1 MTVRLS
7 VFRPDFSRTEVGKL
21 QDNSWTIDLHDE
33 NNNTIT
39 IFVDD
44 SESIHLFGAQL
55 ITLTAIEKTNPY
67 KVGV

>member
-7 VFRPDFSRTEVGKL
+7 IFRPDFSQTNVCKL
-21 QDNSWTIDLHDE
+21 QDNSWTIDLYDE

-44 SESIHLFGAQL
+44 SEAIHLFGAQL